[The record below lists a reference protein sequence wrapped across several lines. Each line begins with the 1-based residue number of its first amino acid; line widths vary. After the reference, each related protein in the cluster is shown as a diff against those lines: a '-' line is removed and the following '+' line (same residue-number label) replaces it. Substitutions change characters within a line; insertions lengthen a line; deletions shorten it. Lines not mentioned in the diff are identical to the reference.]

1 MSRHL
6 GKRIV
11 CIPDT
16 QVRPG
21 CPTDHF
27 DWIGAAIRDYAPDY
41 VVHLGDHWD
50 MPSLSSWSGQ
60 LEREGQRYAED
71 VAAGNAALERL
82 ERAMGGFEPKRKIIL
97 RGNHCFRID
106 RAVAAD
112 ARLAGALSCDH
123 FNDRALGWE
132 VVPYNGATP
141 GILTLEGIKFA
152 HYFANNLTGR
162 PIGGNASYKL
172 TQIGA
177 PFVMGHVQDLDIGTK
192 QYATGRVIRGIVA
205 GSCLTPDHRVLTA
218 DLRYVPLGEV
228 KLGDKL
234 VSFDEQVGEKGN
246 RGRRYRTGTVEAV
259 RLDAAECFLVTLDDG
274 KSFKVTGDHYW
285 LTRVGGPM
293 AVRECGSYMW
303 RTTAQLRKG
312 TRIPRLMDEWET
324 LTTHE
329 AGYLAGLYDG
339 EGCYYK
345 RQTTGGTVGQLTLSQ
360 KPGGVLDRAIAAL
373 ASIVGA
379 DALTETNSRGVC
391 SLRLRGG
398 LRKVARLLGE
408 VRPGR
413 LLAKFVPED
422 LGVVSTPYSA
432 KVVSIEPIGVRQIV
446 RIAID
451 AKTMVVEGYPHH
463 NCYLHDE
470 SYKGNANAHWRGIVV
485 LNEVRDGN
493 FSVMDV
499 TLTKLC
505 QKYTGTT
512 LARFLQRR
520 YRRAKERFSLARSTA

>member
-27 DWIGAAIRDYAPDY
+27 DWIGAAIRDYQPDY

-60 LEREGQRYAED
+60 LEREGQRYTED
-71 VAAGNAALERL
+71 VAAGNAALDRL
-82 ERAMGGFEPKRKIIL
+82 ERAMDGFQPKRKIIL
-97 RGNHCFRID
+97 RGNHCYRID

-123 FNDRALGWE
+123 FNDRSHGWE

-172 TQIGA
+172 TQIGS

-205 GSCLTPDHRVLTA
+205 GS
-218 DLRYVPLGEV
+218 
-228 KLGDKL
+228 
-234 VSFDEQVGEKGN
+234 
-246 RGRRYRTGTVEAV
+246 
-259 RLDAAECFLVTLDDG
+259 
-274 KSFKVTGDHYW
+274 
-285 LTRVGGPM
+285 
-293 AVRECGSYMW
+293 
-303 RTTAQLRKG
+303 
-312 TRIPRLMDEWET
+312 
-324 LTTHE
+324 
-329 AGYLAGLYDG
+329 
-339 EGCYYK
+339 
-345 RQTTGGTVGQLTLSQ
+345 
-360 KPGGVLDRAIAAL
+360 
-373 ASIVGA
+373 
-379 DALTETNSRGVC
+379 
-391 SLRLRGG
+391 
-398 LRKVARLLGE
+398 
-408 VRPGR
+408 
-413 LLAKFVPED
+413 
-422 LGVVSTPYSA
+422 
-432 KVVSIEPIGVRQIV
+432 
-446 RIAID
+446 
-451 AKTMVVEGYPHH
+451 
-463 NCYLHDE
+463 CYLHDE

-505 QKYTGTT
+505 QKYAGTT
-512 LARFLQRR
+512 LARFLQRK
-520 YRRAKERFSLARSTA
+520 YRRAKERFSLARTA